1 MTDSNRSTEAVN
13 ISRDPYGLSK
23 LRRAFEESQHRTGM
37 VVGLPKVTIDASH
50 VNHALVYIDA
60 LREEIQH
67 LRSSAGA
74 EVKPLTVQEFVRAD
88 DATRE
93 RIGEGIARRAFA
105 RQSPEPS
112 AKDYIARLPADW
124 FKDSSLETWF
134 PLTAEELKRLRME
147 VETLRRQSGEPAGQP
162 PKAYRLQDRFD
173 PTRYVEYNPG
183 MWDLILI
190 PQPPTKDGKL

>member
-147 VETLRRQSGEPAGQP
+147 VETLRRQSGEPGGQP
-162 PKAYRLQDRFD
+162 SQFYRLQYVYDRFHFVD
-173 PTRYVEYNPG
+173 YDAR
-183 MWDLILI
+183 MWELIVV
-190 PQPPTKDGKL
+190 PQPLTKEVKP